1 MYHLLETLSY
11 DIDYHLH
18 LYLNLFLLFYFYS
31 KIKGFKMTK
40 AMREDYYDNPIEFKK
55 VCTPF
60 CAIELDDYEMFVN
73 LLTVDFNVNLTNER
87 GETLLMKAIEKENVP
102 MVRCLINNG
111 VDIYQMDYNYDMA
124 IDLLS

>member
-1 MYHLLETLSY
+1 
-11 DIDYHLH
+11 
-18 LYLNLFLLFYFYS
+18 
-31 KIKGFKMTK
+31 MTK
-40 AMREDYYDNPIEFKK
+40 AMREDYYANPMEFKK

-73 LLTVDFNVNLTNER
+73 VLTVDFNVNRINEL
-87 GETLLMKAIEKENVP
+87 GETLLMKAIEKESIP

-124 IDLLS
+124 MDYAKLVGNEDILKIILCRMSYEEMEFSRKQRC